1 LLTNPN
7 HALGTANGEICVSL
21 KEVEYKQEDINHP
34 ELQPGRYAELSVSDT
49 GCGISPAVIDKI
61 FDPYF
66 TTKDKERGTGLGL
79 SLVYGIVREYGGD
92 VRVRSEIGKG
102 SRFDVLLPILLK
114 PEQESME
121 DKTEYLPSG
130 TERILL
136 VDDEASI
143 VRLEKMMLE
152 RLGYQTSS
160 CTSSTEALE
169 LFKASPDYY
178 DIVVTD
184 MTMPNMTGDVLA
196 REIRAVDPHIPV
208 IVCTGFSERVDQ
220 NMEENSGIKAFLK
233 KPVTKLDLAETVRKV
248 LDDV

>member
-1 LLTNPN
+1 
-7 HALGTANGEICVSL
+7 
-21 KEVEYKQEDINHP
+21 

-114 PEQESME
+114 PEPDSME
-121 DKTEYLPSG
+121 DKTEDLPSG

-143 VRLEKMMLE
+143 IRLEKMMLE

-169 LFKASPDYY
+169 LFKARPDYY